1 MIWTAYIDETDT
13 HGAPIMALGRFLS
26 HDARWAEFGEAW
38 KRLLLMYGPTNLR
51 AGQGERHE
59 RPKRRLKARLYLQ
72 QG

>member
-1 MIWTAYIDETDT
+1 
-13 HGAPIMALGRFLS
+13 MALGRFLS